1 MKMLEGVKVLDF
13 TINAAGPI
21 VGAYFADYGAEVVK
35 IEPPGGEAGRRFAYY
50 VGGMSTYACGK
61 DRGKKS
67 IEMNLK
73 DPEAIALIKK
83 ILPEYDV
90 VLQSFK
96 PGAMEKLGLGYEDL
110 KAIKPDIIYCSLTA
124 FGCKPS
130 KYEFKPAYD
139 ICAVA
144 MSGLNDQTGFPDGG
158 PTRLGSVIGDM
169 CGAEAMFCSALLA
182 IWHHMKTGEGQ
193 FIDMS
198 LLRNMIHLN
207 NATLSLMNKRGHV
220 QSRSGNHN
228 ANMSPYGI
236 YTGKTASM
244 VIAAVSPSTWN
255 PLCDVMGREDL
266 KPDPRTKDLPSRK
279 ENHKF
284 VEDTITDWLMTF
296 DDTKEAYKLLED
308 AGVPVCEV
316 MTAQE
321 VWENEEYHRLGW
333 WHDFP
338 MYSPEWDKGGIATN
352 RHCPFFADF
361 SAVSEEDRP
370 YNIAPRVGE
379 NNMEIM
385 TKWGVS
391 EDKAREMLTRWGSKV

>member
-1 MKMLEGVKVLDF
+1 
-13 TINAAGPI
+13 
-21 VGAYFADYGAEVVK
+21 
-35 IEPPGGEAGRRFAYY
+35 
-50 VGGMSTYACGK
+50 
-61 DRGKKS
+61 
-67 IEMNLK
+67 
-73 DPEAIALIKK
+73 
-83 ILPEYDV
+83 
-90 VLQSFK
+90 
-96 PGAMEKLGLGYEDL
+96 
-110 KAIKPDIIYCSLTA
+110 
-124 FGCKPS
+124 
-130 KYEFKPAYD
+130 
-139 ICAVA
+139 
-144 MSGLNDQTGFPDGG
+144 
-158 PTRLGSVIGDM
+158 
-169 CGAEAMFCSALLA
+169 
-182 IWHHMKTGEGQ
+182 MKTGEGQ

-266 KPDPRTKDLPSRK
+266 KTDPRTKDLPSRK

>member
-1 MKMLEGVKVLDF
+1 MKMLEGIKVLDF

-158 PTRLGSVIGDM
+158 PHPHG
-169 CGAEAMFCSALLA
+169 
-182 IWHHMKTGEGQ
+182 
-193 FIDMS
+193 
-198 LLRNMIHLN
+198 LRY
-207 NATLSLMNKRGHV
+207 RRYV
-220 QSRSGNHN
+220 R
-228 ANMSPYGI
+228 
-236 YTGKTASM
+236 
-244 VIAAVSPSTWN
+244 
-255 PLCDVMGREDL
+255 R
-266 KPDPRTKDLPSRK
+266 
-279 ENHKF
+279 
-284 VEDTITDWLMTF
+284 
-296 DDTKEAYKLLED
+296 
-308 AGVPVCEV
+308 
-316 MTAQE
+316 
-321 VWENEEYHRLGW
+321 
-333 WHDFP
+333 
-338 MYSPEWDKGGIATN
+338 
-352 RHCPFFADF
+352 
-361 SAVSEEDRP
+361 
-370 YNIAPRVGE
+370 
-379 NNMEIM
+379 
-385 TKWGVS
+385 
-391 EDKAREMLTRWGSKV
+391 